1 MSINT
6 AERDRELALL
16 QKAVGYSPPPTSGL
30 LSTPMF
36 MDNARNAPQGLLEQ
50 SIESK
55 QVENDGNKL
64 SYFDKYVSKEEL
76 GDADREKYYDATNKK
91 WMVYQLPGEEFPT
104 VGEGLYLDANARKK
118 LNLSKVPKVG
128 EYISE
133 KKVNDLVRER
143 WKNAIKTSKK
153 RLSGTN
159 GKSSIAAYSE
169 MLFQM
174 GDSKGKFPET
184 LKLLKAGK
192 LKEAR
197 EEAKKSTWFKTQSRE
212 RASRVINRFGS
223 GVNV

>member
-1 MSINT
+1 MADPRGVT
-6 AERDRELALL
+6 AQFSPQMLANLQGVESLL
-16 QKAVGYSPPPTSGL
+16 GPTAPPRMAPRPTPRPTS
-30 LSTPMF
+30 
-36 MDNARNAPQGLLEQ
+36 LLEE
-50 SIESK
+50 SIKSK

-197 EEAKKSTWFKTQSRE
+197 EEAKKSPWFKTQSPE

-223 GVNV
+223 GVKV